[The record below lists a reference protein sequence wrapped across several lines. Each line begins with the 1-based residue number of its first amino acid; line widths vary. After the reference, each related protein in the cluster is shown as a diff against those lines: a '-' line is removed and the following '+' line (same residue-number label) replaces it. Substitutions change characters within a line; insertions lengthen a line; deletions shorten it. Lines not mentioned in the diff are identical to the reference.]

1 MGPLA
6 SMTEP
11 THRRRKPDSATAMRL
26 LIAQVRDAVPFDIP
40 KALACAGTC
49 DGCSLKLLEFLG
61 NELDGWEARLD
72 SGERPGLKDLS
83 RLASTSRKVYS
94 VLARNGLAEPLEA
107 TDTDRA

>member
-1 MGPLA
+1 
-6 SMTEP
+6 MTEP

-26 LIAQVRDAVPFDIP
+26 LIAQVRDLVPFDIP
-40 KALACAGTC
+40 EGQACAGTC

-83 RLASTSRKVYS
+83 RLAGTSRKVYS
-94 VLARNGLAEPLEA
+94 VLARNGLAEPLEE